1 MALETLV
8 SVRDAVVSALVQGVG
23 YPPELFSPDVELVND
38 LGMTPA
44 EINDAVAAAERKLGI
59 PPDMA
64 LPPEQHTTLNTIAQ
78 GLLKNLHREEPPASG
93 RKVTLAQVLAFVD
106 ACALRKERPPLE
118 TLLTETTAALAR
130 MDAATKPVAPV
141 APSPSTD
148 VMTLLTQA
156 LVERTGY
163 PVDMLEPDLDLE
175 ADLGIDTVKQVEAF
189 AQARVHLNVDK
200 DENFRLRDFNT
211 LRKMVDYLVGRASKG
226 VTAIAVAPV
235 LVAPAAV
242 STTPMLE
249 TLRAAMAEKTGYA
262 PDILQPDLDLE
273 VDLGIDTITQ
283 IEVFAAVRTNAGVER
298 DESFRVRYHNT
309 LRKMAAY
316 LEGRA
321 SGSTTV
327 ITAPAPAVVA
337 APSPVAAPS
346 SQADD
351 VTRMLVTALVERT
364 GYPQG
369 MLELDLDLEA
379 DLGIDT
385 VKQVEAF
392 ALVRVHLGVEKD
404 ENFRLRDH
412 NTLRKMVAYL
422 VKQAAPPASVPAVT
436 PPAPM
441 VAPATTGLTPEAVR
455 KQLVDALVERTGYP
469 EDMLEPDLDL
479 EADLGIDTVK
489 QVEAFALV
497 RVHLGVEKDED
508 FRLRDHNT
516 LHKMVTYLVGRS
528 AVGSARPAEGASE
541 EKVLAFLSNAFQE
554 KTGYNIEVLGPDFDL
569 EVDLG
574 IDTITQIEA
583 FAMARA
589 AFGVPKDE
597 GFRVRDHNTL
607 RKLAAY
613 LVRQLPSAEKA
624 APRPAVPDALDLDAV
639 RQFVAQCE
647 ASGDVESLKQLATHL
662 RGKLEAP
669 ANPLTPP
676 ARFSAKRYEVHPV
689 EESSQPRSEHVA
701 HLRGKTLGITPDA
714 HGAYKQLAQR
724 LESAGA
730 RVVILPT
737 GPVSSGAVTLDWK
750 QPEVAGQRLRELQAT
765 QPLDGL
771 ILLHTTTA
779 PPVLAGMEAGAW
791 TSTVNAFT
799 LGLYYSALSVYD
811 RIGSMAGGGWYL
823 VATAGGGLFGH
834 DKSHQRVPL
843 AGAAGGFVKCLKREL
858 PDARCKVVDLDPRE
872 SAAWVEQLW
881 TELTGGDQDVETA
894 YSGGRRY
901 VFRDI
906 ETPLVTDTTAMS
918 IKPGSVVLVSG
929 GGRGVVYHCAK
940 LLAQVTGARVIIT
953 GRTVPPNG
961 NEEWLTVADKDLP
974 AYRMGFVKRY
984 MAAHPGATPVQGM
997 RAFDSDIAR
1006 RRELHRNLED
1016 CRSLG
1021 IRLDYKVCDMTEP
1034 AAVRGLLAE
1043 VRQQYG
1049 RIDGI
1054 VHGATIEESK
1064 SLPMK
1069 SAEVVVRTL
1078 ASKAHLWQLLAQETW
1093 KDELQ
1098 FFINFGS
1105 GSGRYGNQGQTDYS
1119 AANALVAKA
1128 GLVYGALRPGVRSV
1142 TIDWPV
1148 WVGAGIVEN
1157 NRDYLERLG
1166 QAGVCV
1172 IDLAEGAYWF
1182 VGELLHGGPAGE
1194 VVIADDTTF
1203 ASRGWP
1209 RHEKGALQVTA
1220 REAGGTRYAI

>member
-1 MALETLV
+1 MALETLA
-8 SVRDAVVSALVQGVG
+8 SARDAVVSALVHGVG
-23 YPPELFSPDVELVND
+23 YPPELFGHDVELVND

-44 EINDAVAAAERKLGI
+44 EINDAVTAAERKLGI

-64 LPPEQHTTLNTIAQ
+64 LPPEQHTTVTTIAQ
-78 GLLKNLHREEPPASG
+78 GLLKNLHREEPAASG
-93 RKVTLAQVLAFVD
+93 RKLTIAQVLAFVD
-106 ACALRKERPPLE
+106 ACALRQERPPLE
-118 TLLTETTAALAR
+118 TLLAETNAALAR
-130 MDAATKPVAPV
+130 MDAAATKPVAPV
-141 APSPSTD
+141 AASHSTD
-148 VMTLLTQA
+148 VMKLLTQA

-211 LRKMVDYLVGRASKG
+211 LRKMVDYLVGRASNG
-226 VTAIAVAPV
+226 VTAIAVAPAPVVPVAV
-235 LVAPAAV
+235 LA
-242 STTPMLE
+242 TPTLE

-262 PDILQPDLDLE
+262 LDILLPDLDLE

-298 DESFRVRYHNT
+298 DENFRVRYHNT

-316 LEGRA
+316 LDGRA
-321 SGSTTV
+321 SGSTPATV
-327 ITAPAPAVVA
+327 SA
-337 APSPVAAPS
+337 APTPIAPPS
-346 SQADD
+346 AQSES

-364 GYPQG
+364 GYPQD

-392 ALVRVHLGVEKD
+392 ALARTTLGIARD
-404 ENFRLRDH
+404 ENFRLRDY

-422 VKQAAPPASVPAVT
+422 VKQAAPPAPT
-436 PPAPM
+436 
-441 VAPATTGLTPEAVR
+441 VAPAPTGPTPEAVR
-455 KQLVDALVERTGYP
+455 KQLVGALVERTGYP

-497 RVHLGVEKDED
+497 RVHLGVEKDEN

-516 LHKMVTYLVGRS
+516 LHKMVTYLMGRTSVGT
-528 AVGSARPAEGASE
+528 ARPAEGASE
-541 EKVLAFLSNAFQE
+541 EKILAFLSNAFQE

-589 AFGVPKDE
+589 AFGVPRDE

-613 LVRQLPSAEKA
+613 LFRQLPSAAEA

-647 ASGDVESLKQLATHL
+647 ASGDAESLKQLAAHL

-689 EESSQPRSEHVA
+689 EQSSQPRSEHIA

-750 QPEVAGQRLRELQAT
+750 QPEVAGTRLRELQAT

-771 ILLHTTTA
+771 ILLHTTAATPA
-779 PPVLAGMEAGAW
+779 LAGLEAGAW

-811 RIGSMAGGGWYL
+811 RIGTMAGGGWYL

-834 DKSHQRVPL
+834 DKSHQHVPL

-872 SAAWVEQLW
+872 SSAWVEQLW
-881 TELTGGDQDVETA
+881 TELVGADQDVETA

-1034 AAVRGLLAE
+1034 AAVRSLLAG

-1194 VVIADDTTF
+1194 IVIADDTTF